1 MEGVGDGVSR
11 GGLVGNWDPGSLT
24 VTGDTLLPFGVA
36 DLWSAL
42 LSILVSLFETVS
54 RTLVDDKDLRD
65 VATSV
70 SLSAAGELCRVSLC
84 VKTRKLLCNT
94 DKKCGINI

>member
-11 GGLVGNWDPGSLT
+11 GGLGGIWDPGSLT
-24 VTGDTLLPFGVA
+24 VTGDTLFPFGLA

-42 LSILVSLFETVS
+42 FSILVSLFETVP
-54 RTLVDDKDLRD
+54 RTLVDGEDLWD

-84 VKTRKLLCNT
+84 VKTRMLLRNT
-94 DKKCGINI
+94 RTRCGINI